1 MENNHCVFK
10 IEENRSYIDL
20 KILIVDFDNVKNCD
34 LFISN
39 FCKFLILNKF
49 SLGKELSFVNFS
61 STYEK
66 SKRIHEVVTGKLF
79 ELVLER
85 NEKPITGGAF
95 GFKDRLKIFLTDQN
109 KHSPIFDSC
118 VRENKIKLTD
128 VLKMKQSD
136 VETLL
141 TLTSSRGVGKTGI
154 SLEDKSIGMWRF
166 DELTSVEGRF
176 NPCKQII
183 EPWRDRIKS
192 DFTQLGGRI
201 ACVGD
206 GSKKNQKR
214 IAIIARASKK
224 KQKLEKDGGIFTWLD
239 CLELLE
245 AIPSI
250 KVNKNILFCSYNSKT
265 SMKTEDPTL
274 LIPKNKELYYNRIEE
289 VNPDQ
294 LLHKIFDHLLGEKS
308 IIPKKQK
315 EKKEKKLKIS
325 NPMPKPGEISSTLS
339 GSVKNCVRYS
349 IGLTEQFLDELY
361 LEYGLNKKYIS
372 VRFKD
377 NASHLFSTL
386 KFESIKNKVKTLNDE
401 YQLKLSDKKIDEKM
415 SLEEYLVVTWVN
427 DEKYKGA
434 RKRQPIIG
442 MSVERCVYN
451 SPDIKKFKTFLTA
464 KEQELYK
471 ARLIKVLKRIY
482 K

>member
-10 IEENRSYIDL
+10 VKENRGYIDL
-20 KILIVDFDNVKNCD
+20 KILIVDFDSVKNCD
-34 LFISN
+34 LFIST
-39 FCKFLILNKF
+39 FSKFLILNKF
-49 SLGKELSFVNFS
+49 SLGEELSFVNFS

-95 GFKDRLKIFLTDQN
+95 GFSDRLKIFLTDEN

-118 VRENKIKLTD
+118 VRENKIKLAD
-128 VLKMKQSD
+128 VSKVKQSD
-136 VETLL
+136 IENLV

-154 SLEDKSIGMWRF
+154 SLRDKSIGMWRF

-176 NPCKQII
+176 NPCNQII
-183 EPWRDRIKS
+183 EPWRGRIKS

-201 ACVGD
+201 ACIGD
-206 GSKKNQKR
+206 GSKKDKRR
-214 IAIIARASKK
+214 IAIIARASRK
-224 KQKLEKDGGIFTWLD
+224 KQNLEEDGGIFTWLD
-239 CLELLE
+239 CLELFE

-250 KVNKNILFCSYNSKT
+250 KINKNILFCSYNSKT

-274 LIPKNKELYYNRIEE
+274 LIPKNRELYYNRIEE

-308 IIPKKQK
+308 IMPKGMKQ
-315 EKKEKKLKIS
+315 KEKKLKIS
-325 NPMPKPGEISSTLS
+325 NPMPKPVEISSILS

-349 IGLTEQFLDELY
+349 IGLTEQFLDELC

-386 KFESIKNKVKTLNDE
+386 RFESIKNKLKILDEE
-401 YQLKLSDKKIDEKM
+401 YQLKLSNKKIDEKM
-415 SLEEYLVVTWVN
+415 SFEDYLLGTWVN
-427 DEKYKGA
+427 DEKYKSA
-434 RKRQPIIG
+434 RKRQRIIG

-451 SPDIKKFKTFLTA
+451 STGIEKFKTFLTA
-464 KEQELYK
+464 NEQELYK
-471 ARLIKVLKRIY
+471 VRLIKVLKRIY